1 MDGNWNFPLTKFEH
15 FLISLLTFFSLCD
28 FAYIRRISSVS
39 KTSKRRLVISSQAA
53 FEFAQTRTHLRFD
66 PRFDRTISSIV
77 AIKVRV
83 LPVPK
88 NKYLGSYMNK
98 QSFGSI

>member
-1 MDGNWNFPLTKFEH
+1 MDGNWNFPFTKFEH

-28 FAYIRRISSVS
+28 LAYIRRISPVS
-39 KTSKRRLVISSQAA
+39 KTFKRRLVISSQAA
-53 FEFAQTRTHLRFD
+53 FEFAQTRTLL
-66 PRFDRTISSIV
+66 RFDRTISSIA

-88 NKYLGSYMNK
+88 KKYLRSYMSKN
-98 QSFGSI
+98 FYFFSI